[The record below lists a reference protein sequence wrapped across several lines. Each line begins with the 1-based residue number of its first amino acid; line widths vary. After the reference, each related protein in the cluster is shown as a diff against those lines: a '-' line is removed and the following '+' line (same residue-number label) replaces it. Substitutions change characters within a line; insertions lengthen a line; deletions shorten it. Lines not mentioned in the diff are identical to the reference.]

1 MSRRGQSMCEGELVS
16 DNDKIRCPVEYLCSS
31 LVSTMFIQFDTF
43 LRQPQSG
50 HAEHL
55 AVDAK
60 TVAPGT
66 IASLMGTS
74 LVWLDAYS
82 EVVLR

>member
-1 MSRRGQSMCEGELVS
+1 MCELELVP

-31 LVSTMFIQFDTF
+31 FVSTMFIRFDTF
-43 LRQPQSG
+43 LQQPQSG

-60 TVAPGT
+60 PVAPAT
-66 IASLMGTS
+66 IASLMGAS